1 MGCSQ
6 GNLYTFDP
14 FLMGDH
20 NGKIT
25 RYYHQKPPCQK
36 RRRVEIVKWF
46 EPLNEREKSNK
57 FIVVYE
63 DGTIYVF
70 YVKEEDPKIKNILIE
85 GKEISTEKIIS
96 TMQEAVENYDF
107 NKHYTQKTESNPV
120 EEISLIV
127 QEN

>member
-1 MGCSQ
+1 
-6 GNLYTFDP
+6 
-14 FLMGDH
+14 MGDH

-25 RYYHQKPPCQK
+25 KYYHPKPPCQK
-36 RRRVEIVKWF
+36 RRRIEIVKWF
-46 EPLNEREKSNK
+46 EPLNEKDKSNK

-70 YVKEEDPKIKNILIE
+70 YVKDEDPKIKNILVE

-107 NKHYTQKTESNPV
+107 NKHYV
-120 EEISLIV
+120 
-127 QEN
+127 